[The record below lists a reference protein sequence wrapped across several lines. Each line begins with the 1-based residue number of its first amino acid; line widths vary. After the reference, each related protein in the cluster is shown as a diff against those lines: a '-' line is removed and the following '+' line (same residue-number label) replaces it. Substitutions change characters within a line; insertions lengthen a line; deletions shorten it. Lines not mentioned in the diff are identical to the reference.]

1 MAFKLYLANTTKQHR
16 IFTYRI
22 LHKRADGSIPGAAT
36 WPIKPGGQICID
48 DNFTKAEIDEIISQN
63 VKYGLK
69 SAAEVSRVKNFVG
82 IVYDTE
88 RPVSMDNMLERFEKN
103 DSVLAG
109 EAQQRR
115 EVTAAAI
122 STNIAKDLSERTGRD
137 PENLRPAR
145 VEVEQVEETT
155 GSPGVASGVE
165 VPANPKDAS
174 RPPRRARA

>member
-88 RPVSMDNMLERFEKN
+88 HPVSMDNMLERFEKN

-122 STNIAKDLSERTGRD
+122 STNIAGSDDGYDVIVTGIDGKTELMKSYADHQAGRADLH
-137 PENLRPAR
+137 
-145 VEVEQVEETT
+145 
-155 GSPGVASGVE
+155 
-165 VPANPKDAS
+165 
-174 RPPRRARA
+174 RRQLH

>member
-48 DNFTKAEIDEIISQN
+48 DNFTKAEIDEIIAQN

-69 SAAEVSRVKNFVG
+69 SASEVSRVKNFVG

-88 RPVSMDNMLERFEKN
+88 KPVSMDSMLERFEKN
-103 DSVLAG
+103 DSVLG
-109 EAQQRR
+109 DEAQRRR
-115 EVTAAAI
+115 ELTAAAI
-122 STNIAKDLSERTGRD
+122 STNIAKDLAERTGRD
-137 PENLRPAR
+137 PETLRPER
-145 VEVEQVEETT
+145 VEVQQVEDTAAK
-155 GSPGVASGVE
+155 PQVASGVE
-165 VPANPKDAS
+165 VPGNPNVK
-174 RPPRRARA
+174 PRRARA